1 MPPWASRVNMVFV
14 VGMEEQRRMEV
25 GGGSRVAGVPGP
37 GDARGVEKL
46 VVQHHHPQSRL
57 LPTPLLPP
65 VIISQFSD
73 SVILISQF
81 VFFQI

>member
-1 MPPWASRVNMVFV
+1 MVFV

-57 LPTPLLPP
+57 LPTPRRPP
-65 VIISQFSD
+65 G
-73 SVILISQF
+73 SVCPGAGWGGWF
-81 VFFQI
+81 GPVVFFQI

>member
-1 MPPWASRVNMVFV
+1 MVFV

-46 VVQHHHPQSRL
+46 VVQHHHPQSRSEIEKKRNNL
-57 LPTPLLPP
+57 
-65 VIISQFSD
+65 VEF
-73 SVILISQF
+73 LI
-81 VFFQI
+81 